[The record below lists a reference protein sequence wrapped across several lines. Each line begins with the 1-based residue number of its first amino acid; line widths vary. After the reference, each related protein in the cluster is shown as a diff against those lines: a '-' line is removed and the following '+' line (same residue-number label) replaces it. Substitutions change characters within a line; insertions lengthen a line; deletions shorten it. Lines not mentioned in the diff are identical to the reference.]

1 MDVKDIQYLV
11 EGLSS
16 TLAEF
21 YSELHEALVA
31 KGRKRMGQEDAP
43 DSPQVSELIRRTRE
57 RQVVADLV
65 GTGKKGE
72 EELIQAVG
80 AQVKRILSSAGIVTH
95 SDLAR
100 VEKRMDEIEKAL
112 ADKGY

>member
-1 MDVKDIQYLV
+1 MDVKEIQYLA
-11 EGLSS
+11 EGLFS
-16 TLAEF
+16 TVAEF

-31 KGRKRMGQEDAP
+31 KGRRRMGQEDAP

-57 RQVVADLV
+57 RQAVVDLM
-65 GTGKKGE
+65 GAGKKGE

-80 AQVKRILSSAGIVTH
+80 AQVKKILSSAGIVTRP
-95 SDLAR
+95 DLTR
-100 VEKRMDEIEKAL
+100 VEKRMDEIEQAL